1 MNTLKVTSIK
11 TSREVKVL
19 ADAITLLFS
28 QEFLFRALIVGVMIC
43 LCCALLGVS
52 LVLKRFSMIGDGL
65 SHVGFGAMAIGAAA
79 GVAPLY
85 FALPI
90 VIVAAF

>member
-1 MNTLKVTSIK
+1 MI
-11 TSREVKVL
+11 
-19 ADAITLLFS
+19 DAVELLFS
-28 QEFLFRALIVGVMIC
+28 QEFLIRALVVGVFIS

-79 GVAPLY
+79 GFSPLY

-90 VIVAAF
+90 VIVSAFLLLRMNEKGKI